1 MKPFPACDNFGFAL
15 RKTKSICFRRA
26 VLGFLCLGATL
37 FAFVGAS
44 QNLANNPGFETAN
57 TAGWSP
63 FGSVT
68 ISASTAQAHS
78 GTYSGRVTNRTDTYM
93 GISQSLQS
101 ALTSGQIY
109 DISAWVRLASGA
121 SQTVNLTMKK
131 TDAGGTT
138 YSSVASGSVSSTA
151 WTQLSGSYAL
161 NVSGSLTSL
170 VLYAEV
176 PTSTNVS
183 YYLDDLSVQAQ
194 GGGSV
199 TGSTNGQCTVIWTNV
214 FQRIDGFGASSAWRS
229 TWNASLADMFFSTN
243 SGIGL
248 SLLRTRITPAVGTVE
263 NSIMQ
268 MAQARGARVWSAP
281 WSPPTTYKGSNANNV
296 VSVNGGPFIGNAAN
310 YQAYANQLAGYVLN
324 MKNTYG
330 INLYALSVQNEPDT
344 DTTSYE
350 SCVWTGN
357 QIRDFVPYL
366 SAALASSNV
375 AATKILLP
383 ESIHWPN
390 TSLHTPALTD
400 VAVAPL
406 VSILANHNYDGPNF
420 QTGATTTPV
429 ALNSYGKALWETE
442 VSTGDAYDGSIA
454 NALYWAGRIHQFL
467 TVAQV
472 NAWHFWWLIDGS
484 SGSNQGLTDTSG
496 NPAKRMYALGQFSR
510 FVRPDFYRIGV
521 VSNTGPLQ
529 ISAYKNATN
538 GAVVIIA
545 INASTNN
552 VAQTFNLS
560 GFGVTNITP
569 WLTSASASLASQS
582 AVAVA
587 GSSFSNTIPAMS
599 IVTLV
604 GQATVTATNSA
615 PTDISL
621 SNSAV
626 GENQPSVSAVGALN
640 TTDPNSGNTFAY
652 ALVSGAGSTG
662 NAAFSISGNNLLTA
676 SSFNY
681 EAQNSY
687 SIRIR
692 STDQGGLFFEKAF
705 LVVVTNV
712 NEAPTLAP
720 VPEATIGAGVSLALT
735 NIATDAE
742 LPAQT
747 LTFNLLA
754 APTNATLTSLNASN
768 ALFTWRPLISQ
779 SPSTNVIRVKV
790 TDNGTPALST
800 TNNFV
805 ITISAATRPL
815 LNSIT
820 VGSHV
825 NLSATGL
832 IGPDYSLFTTTNL
845 VDWQLLLTTNPT
857 AMPVLFTD
865 TNRSDAAR
873 FYRLQ
878 LGP

>member
-1 MKPFPACDNFGFAL
+1 MKPFPVCDIFGFAFS
-15 RKTKSICFRRA
+15 RSKSICIRSRI
-26 VLGFLCLGATL
+26 LGILCLGITLLAYVGEAQNFAT
-37 FAFVGAS
+37 
-44 QNLANNPGFETAN
+44 NPGFETGN
-57 TAGWSP
+57 TSGWHG
-63 FGSVT
+63 FGSPT
-68 ISASTAQAHS
+68 ISASTAQAYS
-78 GTYSGRVTNRTDTYM
+78 GTYSGRVTNRTASYM
-93 GISQSLQS
+93 GIAQSFQGV
-101 ALTSGQIY
+101 LTSGQTY
-109 DISAWVRLASGA
+109 NISAWVRLASGA
-121 SQTVNLTMKK
+121 NQTVNLTMQKV
-131 TDAGGTT
+131 DGGGTT
-138 YSSVASGSVSSTA
+138 YATVASGSVSSTA
-151 WTQLSGSYAL
+151 WTQLSGSYAF

-194 GGGSV
+194 GGGSGA
-199 TGSTNGQCTVIWTNV
+199 GSTNGQCTVIWTNV

-248 SLLRTRITPAVGTVE
+248 SLLRTRITPTVGTVE

-344 DTTSYE
+344 DTTAYE

-366 SAALASSNV
+366 SAALAASNV

-390 TSLHTPALTD
+390 TSLHTPTLTD

-420 QTGATTTPV
+420 QTGATGAPV

-442 VSTGDAYDGSIA
+442 VSTGDAYDGSMT

-538 GAVVIIA
+538 GGVVIVA

-560 GFGVTNITP
+560 GFGVTTVTP

-587 GSSFSNTIPAMS
+587 GSSFSNTIPSMS
-599 IVTLV
+599 IVTFV
-604 GQATVTATNSA
+604 GQATVMNSA

-621 SNSAV
+621 SNSSV
-626 GENQPSVSAVGALN
+626 GENQPSVTTVGTLN
-640 TTDPNSGNTFAY
+640 STDPNSGNTFTY
-652 ALVSGAGSTG
+652 SLVGGTGSAGNG
-662 NAAFSISGNNLLTA
+662 EFSISGNNLLTA
-676 SSFNY
+676 ASFNY

-692 STDQGGLFFEKAF
+692 STDQGGLLFEKAF
-705 LVVVTNV
+705 VVTVTNV
-712 NEAPTLAP
+712 NEAPTLAL
-720 VPEATIGAGVSLALT
+720 VSNVTVGAGVNVALT
-735 NIATDAE
+735 NVATDAE
-742 LPAQT
+742 LPTQT

-779 SPSTNVIRVKV
+779 SPSTNVIQVKV
-790 TDNGTPALST
+790 TDSGTPALST

-805 ITISAATRPL
+805 ITINATTRPL

-820 VGSHV
+820 VGGQV

-845 VDWQLLLTTNPT
+845 VDWQLLLTANPT

-865 TNRSDAAR
+865 TNRSDTAR

>member
-1 MKPFPACDNFGFAL
+1 M
-15 RKTKSICFRRA
+15 
-26 VLGFLCLGATL
+26 
-37 FAFVGAS
+37 
-44 QNLANNPGFETAN
+44 
-57 TAGWSP
+57 
-63 FGSVT
+63 
-68 ISASTAQAHS
+68 
-78 GTYSGRVTNRTDTYM
+78 
-93 GISQSLQS
+93 
-101 ALTSGQIY
+101 
-109 DISAWVRLASGA
+109 
-121 SQTVNLTMKK
+121 
-131 TDAGGTT
+131 
-138 YSSVASGSVSSTA
+138 
-151 WTQLSGSYAL
+151 
-161 NVSGSLTSL
+161 
-170 VLYAEV
+170 
-176 PTSTNVS
+176 
-183 YYLDDLSVQAQ
+183 
-194 GGGSV
+194 
-199 TGSTNGQCTVIWTNV
+199 
-214 FQRIDGFGASSAWRS
+214 
-229 TWNASLADMFFSTN
+229 
-243 SGIGL
+243 
-248 SLLRTRITPAVGTVE
+248 
-263 NSIMQ
+263 
-268 MAQARGARVWSAP
+268 
-281 WSPPTTYKGSNANNV
+281 
-296 VSVNGGPFIGNAAN
+296 
-310 YQAYANQLAGYVLN
+310 
-324 MKNTYG
+324 
-330 INLYALSVQNEPDT
+330 
-344 DTTSYE
+344 
-350 SCVWTGN
+350 
-357 QIRDFVPYL
+357 
-366 SAALASSNV
+366 
-375 AATKILLP
+375 
-383 ESIHWPN
+383 
-390 TSLHTPALTD
+390 
-400 VAVAPL
+400 
-406 VSILANHNYDGPNF
+406 
-420 QTGATTTPV
+420 
-429 ALNSYGKALWETE
+429 
-442 VSTGDAYDGSIA
+442 
-454 NALYWAGRIHQFL
+454 
-467 TVAQV
+467 
-472 NAWHFWWLIDGS
+472 
-484 SGSNQGLTDTSG
+484 
-496 NPAKRMYALGQFSR
+496 
-510 FVRPDFYRIGV
+510 
-521 VSNTGPLQ
+521 
-529 ISAYKNATN
+529 
-538 GAVVIIA
+538 VIIA